1 MNMNANMNVNMNVNM
16 NANSNSVTFIIKQSK
31 KTNYIYNLY
40 CIDNNN
46 KIKKYSVARIDSISK
61 KEFIEKELLS
71 CKKHLFIECIYSS
84 EFKKWIPQKVS
95 SQDKLAQIKQI
106 QYIENK

>member
-1 MNMNANMNVNMNVNM
+1 MPINQP
-16 NANSNSVTFIIKQSK
+16 TGEKFII
-31 KTNYIYNLY
+31 
-40 CIDNNN
+40 
-46 KIKKYSVARIDSISK
+46 DSTIQV
-61 KEFIEKELLS
+61 IELKRN
-71 CKKHLFIECIYSS
+71 S